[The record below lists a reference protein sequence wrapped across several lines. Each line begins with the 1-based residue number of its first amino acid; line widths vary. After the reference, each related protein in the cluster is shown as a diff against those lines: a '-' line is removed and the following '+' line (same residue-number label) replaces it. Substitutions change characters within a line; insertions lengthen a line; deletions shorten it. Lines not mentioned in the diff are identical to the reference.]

1 MLHAV
6 VMAGGSGTRF
16 WPKSR
21 RSRPKQLLR
30 LFGDLTMLQQTV
42 DRIDPLVPA
51 ERVLVVT
58 GADQAEASRIQLR
71 NVPSR
76 NIVAEPCPRDTAACV
91 GLAAA
96 LIARTD
102 PDATLVVLAA
112 DHVVE
117 PADLFRKT
125 VGVAASI
132 VEDDPNRFVTMGVR
146 PTRAETGYGY
156 IEAGDLL
163 ETRDGIGIRRVV
175 QFREKP
181 DRPTAEHFLAQGGFL
196 WNSGVFVWKAKAI
209 LDALRQFRPGLAAAI
224 DRVAAASGTPD
235 GEHILNLEYPRMER
249 IPIDKAVMEKAE
261 NVVVL
266 DVSYSWSDV
275 GDWRSLA
282 ELKHEDAHQNV
293 IEGPVRLIES
303 HHNVVISDDGRLI
316 AAIGIEDLVV
326 VQSGGATL
334 IAKRDHLDRLKMLV
348 EGLGED
354 GFGEYT

>member
-30 LFGDLTMLQQTV
+30 LFGGATMLQQTV
-42 DRIDPLVPA
+42 ERIAPLVPP

-58 GADQAEASRIQLR
+58 GEDQAEASLLQLPH
-71 NVPSR
+71 VPAA

-117 PADLFRKT
+117 PAETFRKT
-125 VGVAASI
+125 VAVAASLI
-132 VEDDPNRFVTMGVR
+132 EDDPTRFVTMGIR
-146 PTRAETGYGY
+146 PTRPETGYGY

-163 ETRDGIGIRRVV
+163 ETREGIAVRQVV

-181 DRPTAEHFLAQGGFL
+181 DRPTAEEFLAQGRFA
-196 WNSGVFVWKAKAI
+196 WNSGVFVWKARAI
-209 LDALRQFRPGLAAAI
+209 LDALHTHRPGLAAAVE
-224 DRVAAASGTPD
+224 RVASAAGTPQA
-235 GEHILNLEYPRMER
+235 EEVLRREYPRMER
-249 IPIDKAVMEKAE
+249 IPIDKAVMEKAD

-266 DVSYSWSDV
+266 DVGYAWSDV

-282 ELKHEDAHQNV
+282 ELKPADPHHNV
-293 IEGPVRLIES
+293 VEGPVRLIDT
-303 HHNVVISDDGRLI
+303 HNCVVLADDGHLI
-316 AAIGIEDLVV
+316 AAIGLSDLVV
-326 VQSGGATL
+326 IQSGGATL
-334 IAKRDHLDRLKMLV
+334 IARRDQLDRLKMLV
-348 EGLGED
+348 EGLGQD